1 MAMRTLN
8 RTIPYQDTVVYAW
21 FERDRSHVE
30 LRHRRND
37 DTIVEWWDDE
47 VHEAIMDGFLDP
59 HDWHGSAWAFARY
72 IGAC

>member
-21 FERDRSHVE
+21 FERDRAHVE
-30 LRHRRND
+30 LRHRHND

-47 VHEAIMDGFLDP
+47 VHEAVMDGFLDP
-59 HDWHGSAWAFARY
+59 KDWHSSAYDYACY